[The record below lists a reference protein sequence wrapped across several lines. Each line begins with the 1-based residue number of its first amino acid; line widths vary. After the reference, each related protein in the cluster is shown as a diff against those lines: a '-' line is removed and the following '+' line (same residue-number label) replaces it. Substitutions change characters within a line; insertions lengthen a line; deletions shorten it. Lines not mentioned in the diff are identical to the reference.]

1 MKKYL
6 VETSNLDQF
15 ICQATRKI
23 YVDNTM
29 ILTAGAKDKLA
40 ELGIPIVYGPRPQN
54 LCCRSAVPGY
64 FGAEGSKAV
73 NEGTE
78 LENMLIAIAAVLQ
91 KEYKVTDPEELKK
104 LTCQIVTT
112 LRDNI

>member
-6 VETSNLDQF
+6 VEVGNLDQF
-15 ICQATRKI
+15 ICQSTRKI
-23 YVDNTM
+23 YVDNAM
-29 ILTAGAKDKLA
+29 LLTPGAKDKLA
-40 ELGIPIVYGPRPQN
+40 ELGIPIVYGPAPKN

-64 FGAEGSKAV
+64 FGASSGKDVKE
-73 NEGTE
+73 NME
-78 LENMLIAIAAVLQ
+78 LENMLIAIGAVLQ
-91 KEYKVTDPEELKK
+91 KEYNVTDPEELKK